1 MSKEM
6 FMNLGLK
13 LSNLEVGKRTEEEF
27 GGHEEA
33 YIISLPVCRSIS
45 QSIDLSS
52 LHLRK
57 RK

>member
-6 FMNLGLK
+6 FMNSGLK
-13 LSNLEVGKRTEEEF
+13 LSNLEVGKRTEEEL

-33 YIISLPVCRSIS
+33 YIISLPVRRSIN
-45 QSIDLSS
+45 QSIVLSPI
-52 LHLRK
+52 HLRK